1 MTDQRFDSE
10 LAGSN
15 AAADAPLSAV
25 GAARRERMLKDLTD
39 GMHRL
44 HRARRTRRRAAAII
58 VPALLLTIGVL
69 VWLGSSPTNP
79 QPGSGALTLDHKP
92 QGSELPAIPEPKA
105 PVMIVTRVRSTD
117 LPLDQFRVRTATSAA
132 SAEILS
138 DNELLTALAAIDRPT
153 GLVRSGDRA
162 WLTRS
167 VADL

>member
-10 LAGSN
+10 IAASN

-25 GAARRERMLKDLTD
+25 GMARRDRMLAELTD

-44 HRARRTRRRAAAII
+44 HRARRTRRRAAAIV
-58 VPALLLTIGVL
+58 VPAMLLTIGVL
-69 VWLGSSPTNP
+69 LWRDSSPTNP
-79 QPGSGALTLDHKP
+79 QPGSGPLALDHKP
-92 QGSELPAIPEPKA
+92 QGNEIPAAPEPKS
-105 PVMIVTRVRSTD
+105 PVMIVTRVRSGD
-117 LPLDQFRVRTATSAA
+117 LPVDQFRVRTAASPA

-153 GLVRSGDRA
+153 GLVRAGERT

>member
-10 LAGSN
+10 FATSN

-25 GAARRERMLKDLTD
+25 GIARRERMLADLTD

-58 VPALLLTIGVL
+58 VPAVLLTIGVL
-69 VWLGSSPTNP
+69 LWRDWSPTNP
-79 QPGSGALTLDHKP
+79 QPGSGPLVLDQPK
-92 QGSELPAIPEPKA
+92 GNELRVLPEPNA
-105 PVMIVTRVRSTD
+105 PAVIVTLVRSSD
-117 LPLDQFRVRTATSAA
+117 LSLDQFRVRTATSAA
-132 SAEILS
+132 SAEILT